1 MSFNNPFAKGNRLM
15 KAIQILLVAA
25 FAFVLASCGSNPK
38 LDASI
43 QQNLPRI
50 CASVAQLHSA
60 FVIIASTGT
69 VKARLIHKENAAFQ
83 ATQAVCRD
91 PSRVN
96 SSTALITLAESYAAL
111 IAAMKE
117 VQ

>member
-1 MSFNNPFAKGNRLM
+1 MRKFIGMVAVVFA
-15 KAIQILLVAA
+15 AA
-25 FAFVLASCGSNPK
+25 FLASCGTNPK

-60 FVIIASTGT
+60 FVIIAATGD
-69 VKARLIHKENAAFQ
+69 VKASLIRKEDAAFR
-83 ATQAVCRD
+83 ATQVICRD

-111 IAAMKE
+111 MTALKE
-117 VQ
+117 VR